1 MVVDGPL
8 RDFEFDLLRRLSD
21 MEKRIL
27 VCLNKAD
34 WYDEAQQEGL
44 CRQLAAQLEGIVEP
58 ENIVTVA
65 AQPVKRM
72 RVRVR
77 PDASQEDEEV
87 EVAPDISALADRML
101 RVVRRDGR
109 DLLLAN
115 LLLQSR
121 GLVEQARSRVQEALD
136 KRAYEL
142 VEKYMWGAGGA
153 AALSPLPLL
162 DLAAGGAVTVKMV
175 VDLARVYRQD
185 VDMEAA
191 VQLLAQLGKNLV
203 TILGVSLATPAIV
216 AAVASMIKA
225 VPGIGT
231 LAGGLIQGVVQA
243 LVTRWIGSVFIRY
256 FKNEMQADEHG
267 LAMLARQE
275 WEHVTSLNEMR
286 KLVQGAKAH
295 LKAAAASEDAP

>member
-1 MVVDGPL
+1 
-8 RDFEFDLLRRLSD
+8 
-21 MEKRIL
+21 
-27 VCLNKAD
+27 
-34 WYDEAQQEGL
+34 
-44 CRQLAAQLEGIVEP
+44 
-58 ENIVTVA
+58 
-65 AQPVKRM
+65 
-72 RVRVR
+72 
-77 PDASQEDEEV
+77 
-87 EVAPDISALADRML
+87 ML
-101 RVVRRDGR
+101 QVIRRDGR

-136 KRAYEL
+136 KRAYEI

-203 TILGVSLATPAIV
+203 AILGVSLATPAIV
-216 AAVASMIKA
+216 AVVASMIKA

-243 LVTRWIGSVFIRY
+243 LITRWIGSVFIRY
-256 FKNEMQADEHG
+256 FKNEMQTNEQG

-295 LKAAAASEDAP
+295 LAMAAAQNKESS